1 MKMPKTTIA
10 VAAALVAAGAFV
22 QFSADAQGL
31 KMRDREKQER
41 GKAQGQPRLPNTTR
55 AENEAI
61 LPLYQAVQ
69 AQDWTAA
76 RAAVPA
82 AQAGAESPANR
93 YLVGQLMLNTGRG
106 AEDARLQAQAVDQM
120 VASGGAP
127 AEQIGTLLN
136 VQADLAIQAQNW
148 AAAEAPLTRLLA
160 SDPNNVQRITTL
172 AQVKLRLNRGDEAQ
186 ALFQR
191 ALDASTASGQAAP
204 EDLYRRLLA
213 TAYEA
218 RQPRQSIDLSRQL
231 VRAYPNTTNWRDAL
245 LIYRQ
250 LSNIDGALD
259 LDSRRLMRVVGALE
273 SEADY
278 VEFADQLSRAGLPG
292 EVKAVLDDGV
302 ARGKLPAG
310 GPHAE
315 LLTRANGLVAED
327 RAGLAGQ
334 RAAALASAEVRPVL
348 GLADALASYGQFAE
362 AAELYRAALGK
373 SGADANLINTRLGA
387 ALAQAGQRA
396 EAEAAFRAISGPRAE
411 LAAFWLLW
419 LERRPG

>member
-1 MKMPKTTIA
+1 MNKPTIA
-10 VAAALVAAGAFV
+10 LAAAVALGAVAITFAG
-22 QFSADAQGL
+22 SADAQRI
-31 KMRDREKQER
+31 KEMRQGKQEQQ
-41 GKAQGQPRLPNTTR
+41 KQSSSRLPNTTR
-55 AENEAI
+55 AENDAI

-69 AQDWTAA
+69 AQDWAAA
-76 RAAVPA
+76 RAAIPA
-82 AQAGAESPANR
+82 ARAGAESPANR

-106 AEDARLQAQAVDQM
+106 ADDAQLQAQAVDQM

-127 AEQIGTLLN
+127 AEQVGTLLN
-136 VQADLAIQAQNW
+136 VQADLAIQTQNW
-148 AAAEAPLTRLLA
+148 AAAEAPLTRLLE

-172 AQVKLRLNRGDEAQ
+172 AQVKLRLNKGDEAQ

-191 ALDASTASGQAAP
+191 ALEVSTASGQAAP

-213 TAYEA
+213 AAYEA

-231 VRAYPNTTNWRDAL
+231 VRAYPNATNWRDAL

-250 LSNIDGALD
+250 LSDIDGQLD
-259 LDSRRLMRVVGALE
+259 VDSRRLMRVVGALE

-278 VEFADQLSRAGLPG
+278 VEFADQLNRAGLPG

-302 ARGKLPAG
+302 TRGKLRAG

-315 LLTRANGLVAED
+315 LLARANGLVAED

-334 RAAALASAEVRPVL
+334 RAAALANAEVRPVL
-348 GLADALASYGQFAE
+348 GLADAFASYGQFAE

-373 SGADANLINTRLGA
+373 RGADANLINTRLGA

-396 EAEAAFRAISGPRAE
+396 EAETVLRSITGPRAE

-419 LERRPG
+419 LERRQG